1 MKTRR
6 VFAIAIALAFGVALT
21 PALASAST
29 TPVTYTTSY
38 AGWYGALAPPSPGS
52 VAGVYFQ
59 GTIAL
64 PYFKQ
69 LAKVTTGVT
78 AEVRLTSPLGVTSM
92 QLGADPKT
100 ATTWKPKM
108 EYDGSTQVTCSGSS
122 FPQGDVVT
130 IDGGVD
136 TGIWTEDYPDI
147 GIEFWDSAGR
157 YASCEIVTRATA
169 TWTSPVYSKI
179 AFVDAFNVKGFTKP
193 AAPVAAASWSSIQ
206 VPQSAG
212 EGFGSS
218 TDSAEYIATS
228 TGTKTGAVREQ
239 PSAYS
244 FGAGGFTVTI
254 P

>member
-1 MKTRR
+1 MKTTR
-6 VFAIAIALAFGVALT
+6 AAALAAALAVALV
-21 PALASAST
+21 PVAASASS
-29 TPVTYTTSY
+29 TPTTYTTSY
-38 AGWYGALAPPSPGS
+38 AGYYGALLPGS
-52 VAGVYFQ
+52 SSVYFQ

-78 AEVRLTSPLGVTSM
+78 AEVRLTSPLGVSEM
-92 QLGADPKT
+92 QLGANPKT

-108 EYDGSTQVTCSGSS
+108 DWNGTPVACYDSS
-122 FPQGDVVT
+122 PFPQGDVVT

-136 TGIWTEDYPDI
+136 TGLWTEDYPDI

-157 YASCEIVTRATA
+157 YASCEIVTTRNQD
-169 TWTSPVYSKI
+169 WTSPVYSKI
-179 AFVDAFNVKGFTKP
+179 AFVDGFNVKGFTKP
-193 AAPVAAASWSSIQ
+193 ASPVAGASWSSIQ
-206 VPQSAG
+206 VQQAAG
-212 EGFGSS
+212 EGFGL
-218 TDSAEYIATS
+218 DGGQYIATS
-228 TGTKTGAVREQ
+228 TGTKSGAVREQ

>member
-1 MKTRR
+1 M
-6 VFAIAIALAFGVALT
+6 
-21 PALASAST
+21 
-29 TPVTYTTSY
+29 
-38 AGWYGALAPPSPGS
+38 
-52 VAGVYFQ
+52 
-59 GTIAL
+59 
-64 PYFKQ
+64 
-69 LAKVTTGVT
+69 
-78 AEVRLTSPLGVTSM
+78 
-92 QLGADPKT
+92 
-100 ATTWKPKM
+100 
-108 EYDGSTQVTCSGSS
+108 
-122 FPQGDVVT
+122 T

-157 YASCEIVTRATA
+157 YASWEIVTRATA

-206 VPQSAG
+206 VPQAAG

-228 TGTKTGAVREQ
+228 TGTKTGAIREQ

-244 FGAGGFTVTI
+244 FGAGGFTVSI